1 MADTPIFNDVVPV
14 EEDWSK
20 IDRSNQPPK
29 VYDDVEPF
37 QLTDQQQKVLQKN
50 QQMVQTAVPAVM
62 QEAAFG
68 QRQRKPKR
76 GSNWDVIKSQF
87 GQSTLGL
94 LGDRAA
100 SIGQEGPYKYKPE
113 DVVEPEGFLQEALG
127 MGAQVLGDLPS
138 YIVYGAPG
146 LLAGPAGGRF
156 LSPTLAMGGTE
167 FTKSLLRQEDMP
179 TALKHGG
186 KGGLTGLAMGSMGAM
201 GLPAK
206 YVPSIRPAMKKLAL
220 PMEIAGGAAVS
231 SGLEGK
237 PLELKDIAL
246 MALPVAGI
254 HTATKTT
261 SAAANLISRRRRN
274 ALAESKLAQAEA
286 MPADTPEQQT
296 KKLEAIKGAEA
307 LRSQAFEK
315 KAYEAGARPFEPTE
329 EEELKKKREAEAEK
343 GTVKISEEDTAGK
356 RRRKKVGE
364 TGDFDGLPF
373 GDMISDQMK
382 SEREALKKKVK
393 EDAAAERRR
402 LKEERIALKQA
413 EKEKRAAVEKQAMV
427 PEKVIEETQR
437 QAQQLVDNATGR
449 PVQEQVERLSRRKRQ
464 QQEREESIRLRDAYE
479 QHLDTLDLTPEGKAE
494 SLKDFDNLKHEGGI
508 NAQRDRISS
517 IYTPD
522 PAVAPTAE
530 QIAAAQAVKA
540 KVESDHLESNRAKRI
555 ADIQLLKDNGWDEAQ
570 IAEMDEKSLTAA
582 LRKVRNYRTD
592 LLSKTPE
599 EIDRML
605 EYEMSVAEMYDRIG
619 SENPPSDMEM
629 VEILKMA
636 QALDITPINDVAQEA
651 IRRQGQEENPLSY
664 AEINKKRRDLIAESA
679 QRMMAQK
686 AAAEAA
692 IPKTEPIAKT
702 VIRRRAGQ
710 EQRLGA
716 EQKIAQRRRGQTE
729 QEPVSAK
736 EEALRK
742 LIEEQEA
749 DRLAQEEGRAFGE
762 ESIEDLRVREEERER
777 QGYGPYDWED
787 RSVALSTHGDVVE
800 WLSRSKVGEFVEGLK
815 FSLDGLKEV
824 GFKEYQAEAKSVV
837 NTFMQNLRKG
847 IMPSLYDKQMALIR
861 VYRIIPRGER
871 EMAMWKDAIDTIESF
886 SGEIPRGADQFSL
899 RSIAEAYKDGLLTAD
914 EARHLNELM
923 GRLRERPTFKLEI
936 ETLKRKENKDL
947 TRINIGTYNFITN
960 TLKAKTPSAVA
971 HEISHWAWFN
981 VLNSADRKA
990 FVADFQRRFYD
1001 EKSVPNFYRMA
1012 VETSNPI
1019 DAVKGPS
1026 EMFATRCQDYASD
1039 VVMTPTERGLFQ
1051 KVRDWWNRLF
1061 HSADLVHKEGTFEGV
1076 TELFDKVWDKD
1087 NKRVWLSEGKPIV
1100 ENIEKIKNKPVF
1112 ADGDL
1117 RRLGDVVDEMT
1128 AGPIPDKTDA
1138 GVRKEALAET
1148 VGLSSMRDRMRAL
1161 YRDARLL
1168 YKVKNEGDK
1177 VVGEVK
1183 GADNDAVNI
1192 KLLRDDR
1199 DASKTSL
1206 IKQWTMLPRSVF
1218 GGTKAE
1224 PYWFRLNARDLYYQ
1238 FMHDQ
1243 DKILLNNIWRSLGNN
1258 EKRINA
1264 IRQVIEGKNKNP
1276 DPQLLEASMQV
1287 KEWLDKKKAK
1297 IRTFLLDEYKRE
1309 LNVTEYNALMDMIA
1323 GRDSMDVKAKYGN
1336 KINFNVIDDLW
1347 KKYKKIQKWGI
1358 DDYIPNY
1365 EFGRVKIIIKETTEK
1380 GKERRHLIAIGLN
1393 EYDAV
1398 RKIQKHMEET
1408 GYKGTYYV
1416 DTGASDLF
1424 TKPVGIS
1431 RNQYLGMLGRFQN
1444 EMANSIKNIN
1454 EELAKGIGKTKMREI
1469 GRRSIKAAKLYVEP
1483 SDKWSPYFEPR
1494 NDILKGEEDL
1504 KHLLNHYSYSIEKKM
1519 ALDPVIDDIRT
1530 AIKDKV
1536 FTDNQAQAFLDIIN
1550 DVKGSTYWFADM
1562 LADSLLHNASSWI
1575 TKPFKVDFDYRPY
1588 ASLSSK
1594 LATGRKL
1601 EANLKLGYRAVASFV
1616 NLSSGQIHAIT
1627 KAGHKYWWDA
1637 LNFIKTDEGKR
1648 FLEQVEPYL
1657 GTTLVEK
1664 AGQLKSKVPWW
1675 KPLGLFQMPEPFNR
1689 SVSAAARYLMS
1700 REKMGEKAA
1709 VEDAI
1714 RATWYEQFTYN
1725 LASLPRMMREPMGKT
1740 VLQFF
1745 PYVLNELSFI
1755 RSLKPAEWARYASYQ
1770 FALGGFRG
1778 LVMTMKS
1785 LPILIG
1791 CGWWQEIMDY
1801 LDDVG
1806 NSIANNVLGGAAYRG
1821 MFGAAAALFGETGAR
1836 AIPEVSGAASISLAP
1851 RIGFGGPLF
1860 QDIFTLIKTVSSG
1873 MPFSFTEKTEE
1884 APYRR
1889 LTELR
1894 TTPATNEYRKS
1905 FERIVAAAA
1914 HWNKIW
1920 DYWVDQN
1927 HHVLDRKLQAID
1939 QVPDLPAPEAVAL
1952 MADSAMGAESI
1963 YHSSMKTAR
1972 AISDRELERENRR
1985 KVGVTQKGVYD
1996 FIRGEGLQPD
2006 TLNRMRELE
2015 MGTEGIERGIEMQS
2029 IPLQQRRMP
2038 GESWRLYR
2046 RRTERFPTY
2055 EEEEQR

>member
-1 MADTPIFNDVVPV
+1 MADIPIADSFEVK
-14 EEDWSK
+14 EDWSK
-20 IDRSNQPPK
+20 IDQSNQIQEADSFK
-29 VYDDVEPF
+29 PF
-37 QLTDQQQKVLQKN
+37 QLSEGQQQVLQKN
-50 QQMVQTAVPAVM
+50 QQMVETAVPAVM

-68 QRQRKPKR
+68 QKQRRPRK

-94 LGDRAA
+94 LGARAA

-146 LLAGPAGGRF
+146 LLAGPAGGKF
-156 LSPTLAMGGTE
+156 ASPTLAMGGTE

-186 KGGLTGLAMGSMGAM
+186 KGALTGAAMGAMGAM
-201 GLPAK
+201 GLPTK

-274 ALAESKLAQAEA
+274 ALAEDKLAQAEA
-286 MPADTPEQQT
+286 MPANTPEQQT

-315 KAYEAGARPFEPTE
+315 KSYEAGARPFEPTE
-329 EEELKKKREAEAEK
+329 EELQRKREAEAEK

-356 RRRKKVGE
+356 RRRKKIGE
-364 TGDFDGLPF
+364 AGDFEGLPF
-373 GDMISDQMK
+373 GEMISDQMK

-413 EKEKRAAVEKQAMV
+413 EKEKKAAVEKQAMI

-599 EIDRML
+599 EVDRML

-651 IRRQGQEENPLSY
+651 IRRQGQEENSLSY

-710 EQRLGA
+710 EQRLDA
-716 EQKIAQRRRGQTE
+716 EQKIAQRRRGQIE

-749 DRLAQEEGRAFGE
+749 DRLAQEEGRAYGE
-762 ESIEDLRVREEERER
+762 ESIEDLRFREEEKER

-824 GFKEYQAEAKSVV
+824 DFKEYQAEAKSVV

-914 EARHLNELM
+914 EARHLNQLM

-947 TRINIGTYNFITN
+947 HRINIGTYSFVTN

-1001 EKSVPNFYRMA
+1001 EKGVPNFYRMA

-1061 HSADLVHKEGTFEGV
+1061 HTADLVHKEGTFEGV
-1076 TELFDKVWDKD
+1076 TELFDKVWDKE

-1100 ENIEKIKNKPVF
+1100 ENIEQIKNKPVF

-1128 AGPIPDKTDA
+1128 AGPISDKTDA

-1148 VGLSSMRDRMRAL
+1148 VGLSSMRDRMRAV

-1183 GADNDAVNI
+1183 GADNDTVNI

-1243 DKILLNNIWRSLGNN
+1243 DKIQLNNIWRSLGNN

-1380 GKERRHLIAIGLN
+1380 GKEKRHLIAIGLN

-1444 EMANSIKNIN
+1444 EMAKSIKNIN

-1469 GRRSIKAAKLYVEP
+1469 GRRSIRAAKLYVEP

-1494 NDILKGEEDL
+1494 KDILKGEEDL
-1504 KHLLNHYSYSIEKKM
+1504 RHLLNHYSYSIEKKM

-1536 FTDNQAQAFLDIIN
+1536 FTDNQAQAFIDIIN

-1562 LADSLLHNASSWI
+1562 LADSLLHITTTWA

-1594 LATGRKL
+1594 LATGRQL

-1637 LNFIKTDEGKR
+1637 LNFIKTDEGRK

-1725 LASLPRMMREPMGKT
+1725 LASLPRMMREPIGKT

-1745 PYVLNELSFI
+1745 PYVLNELAFM

-1778 LVMTMKS
+1778 LVLTMKS

-1836 AIPEVSGAASISLAP
+1836 AIPEVSGAASISLTP

-1894 TTPATNEYRKS
+1894 TTPATNEYRKG
-1905 FERIVAAAA
+1905 FEQIVAAAA

-1985 KVGVTQKGVYD
+1985 KAGVTQKGVYD

>member
-1 MADTPIFNDVVPV
+1 V
-14 EEDWSK
+14 
-20 IDRSNQPPK
+20 
-29 VYDDVEPF
+29 
-37 QLTDQQQKVLQKN
+37 
-50 QQMVQTAVPAVM
+50 
-62 QEAAFG
+62 
-68 QRQRKPKR
+68 
-76 GSNWDVIKSQF
+76 
-87 GQSTLGL
+87 
-94 LGDRAA
+94 
-100 SIGQEGPYKYKPE
+100 
-113 DVVEPEGFLQEALG
+113 
-127 MGAQVLGDLPS
+127 
-138 YIVYGAPG
+138 
-146 LLAGPAGGRF
+146 
-156 LSPTLAMGGTE
+156 
-167 FTKSLLRQEDMP
+167 
-179 TALKHGG
+179 
-186 KGGLTGLAMGSMGAM
+186 
-201 GLPAK
+201 
-206 YVPSIRPAMKKLAL
+206 
-220 PMEIAGGAAVS
+220 
-231 SGLEGK
+231 
-237 PLELKDIAL
+237 
-246 MALPVAGI
+246 
-254 HTATKTT
+254 
-261 SAAANLISRRRRN
+261 
-274 ALAESKLAQAEA
+274 
-286 MPADTPEQQT
+286 
-296 KKLEAIKGAEA
+296 
-307 LRSQAFEK
+307 
-315 KAYEAGARPFEPTE
+315 
-329 EEELKKKREAEAEK
+329 
-343 GTVKISEEDTAGK
+343 
-356 RRRKKVGE
+356 
-364 TGDFDGLPF
+364 
-373 GDMISDQMK
+373 
-382 SEREALKKKVK
+382 
-393 EDAAAERRR
+393 
-402 LKEERIALKQA
+402 
-413 EKEKRAAVEKQAMV
+413 
-427 PEKVIEETQR
+427 
-437 QAQQLVDNATGR
+437 
-449 PVQEQVERLSRRKRQ
+449 
-464 QQEREESIRLRDAYE
+464 
-479 QHLDTLDLTPEGKAE
+479 
-494 SLKDFDNLKHEGGI
+494 
-508 NAQRDRISS
+508 
-517 IYTPD
+517 
-522 PAVAPTAE
+522 
-530 QIAAAQAVKA
+530 
-540 KVESDHLESNRAKRI
+540 
-555 ADIQLLKDNGWDEAQ
+555 
-570 IAEMDEKSLTAA
+570 
-582 LRKVRNYRTD
+582 
-592 LLSKTPE
+592 
-599 EIDRML
+599 
-605 EYEMSVAEMYDRIG
+605 
-619 SENPPSDMEM
+619 
-629 VEILKMA
+629 
-636 QALDITPINDVAQEA
+636 
-651 IRRQGQEENPLSY
+651 
-664 AEINKKRRDLIAESA
+664 
-679 QRMMAQK
+679 
-686 AAAEAA
+686 
-692 IPKTEPIAKT
+692 
-702 VIRRRAGQ
+702 
-710 EQRLGA
+710 
-716 EQKIAQRRRGQTE
+716 
-729 QEPVSAK
+729 
-736 EEALRK
+736 
-742 LIEEQEA
+742 
-749 DRLAQEEGRAFGE
+749 
-762 ESIEDLRVREEERER
+762 
-777 QGYGPYDWED
+777 
-787 RSVALSTHGDVVE
+787 
-800 WLSRSKVGEFVEGLK
+800 
-815 FSLDGLKEV
+815 
-824 GFKEYQAEAKSVV
+824 
-837 NTFMQNLRKG
+837 
-847 IMPSLYDKQMALIR
+847 
-861 VYRIIPRGER
+861 
-871 EMAMWKDAIDTIESF
+871 
-886 SGEIPRGADQFSL
+886 
-899 RSIAEAYKDGLLTAD
+899 
-914 EARHLNELM
+914 
-923 GRLRERPTFKLEI
+923 
-936 ETLKRKENKDL
+936 
-947 TRINIGTYNFITN
+947 
-960 TLKAKTPSAVA
+960 
-971 HEISHWAWFN
+971 
-981 VLNSADRKA
+981 
-990 FVADFQRRFYD
+990 
-1001 EKSVPNFYRMA
+1001 
-1012 VETSNPI
+1012 
-1019 DAVKGPS
+1019 
-1026 EMFATRCQDYASD
+1026 
-1039 VVMTPTERGLFQ
+1039 
-1051 KVRDWWNRLF
+1051 NRLF
-1061 HSADLVHKEGTFEGV
+1061 HTADLVYKEGTFEGV
-1076 TELFDKVWDKD
+1076 TELFDKVWDKGH
-1087 NKRVWLSEGKPIV
+1087 KVVWTDEGKPIIEGIDRGVSDAFMDEMTLWHGSSRIFSGFLDRFIGSGEGAQMRGWGHYFTSARAVGEWYANRVGRKSTRILHEV
-1100 ENIEKIKNKPVF
+1100 EIPNDLNLLDLDKPITEKQVEAIKEGLTEFLKENLNNALKSKVYDANKFNTVDNWFNNIRFHDKVKYKESLFYDKISYEDIVSPFDGHILVRKGDRISESKVETLKDQGIERIAVLDNGRVEYISESTWNIDPIGEVAQQHLQYLFGKREASEFLRDRAGIHGNTYIGAESNKRNYVIFDEKIPQIKNSITLDMLGLQQVYEKLYDFVRGKMTDDQVRSKPTF

-1148 VGLSSMRDRMRAL
+1148 VGLSSMRDRMRAV

-1243 DKILLNNIWRSLGNN
+1243 DKIQLNNIWRSLGNN

-1380 GKERRHLIAIGLN
+1380 GKEKRHLIAIGLN

-1444 EMANSIKNIN
+1444 EMAKSIKNIN
-1454 EELAKGIGKTKMREI
+1454 DELAKGIGKTKMREI
-1469 GRRSIKAAKLYVEP
+1469 GRRSIRAAKLYVEP

-1494 NDILKGEEDL
+1494 RDVLKGEEDL
-1504 KHLLNHYSYSIEKKM
+1504 RHLLNHYSYSIEKKM

-1536 FTDNQAQAFLDIIN
+1536 FTDNQAQAFIDIIN
-1550 DVKGSTYWFADM
+1550 DVKGSTYWFADR

-1575 TKPFKVDFDYRPY
+1575 TKPLKVDFDYRPY

-1601 EANLKLGYRAVASFV
+1601 EANLKLGYRMVASFV

>member
-37 QLTDQQQKVLQKN
+37 QLTGQQRDVLQKN

-68 QRQRKPKR
+68 QKQRRPRK

-146 LLAGPAGGRF
+146 LLAGPAGGKF
-156 LSPTLAMGGTE
+156 ASPTLAMGGTE

-201 GLPAK
+201 GLPTK

-315 KAYEAGARPFEPTE
+315 KSYEAGARPFEPTE
-329 EEELKKKREAEAEK
+329 EELQRKREAEAEK

-356 RRRKKVGE
+356 RRRKKIGE
-364 TGDFDGLPF
+364 AGDFEGLPF
-373 GDMISDQMK
+373 GEMISDQMK
-382 SEREALKKKVK
+382 SEREALKRKVK

-413 EKEKRAAVEKQAMV
+413 EKEKKAAVEKQAMI

-599 EIDRML
+599 EVDRML
-605 EYEMSVAEMYDRIG
+605 DYEMSVAEMYDRIG

-651 IRRQGQEENPLSY
+651 IRRRGQEENPLSY

-716 EQKIAQRRRGQTE
+716 EQKIAQRRRGQIE

-762 ESIEDLRVREEERER
+762 ESIEDLRLREEERER

-824 GFKEYQAEAKSVV
+824 DFKEYQAEAKSVV

-914 EARHLNELM
+914 EARHLNQLM

-947 TRINIGTYNFITN
+947 HRINIGTYNFITN

-1001 EKSVPNFYRMA
+1001 EKSVPNFHRMA

-1051 KVRDWWNRLF
+1051 KVRDWWNRLI

-1076 TELFDKVWDKD
+1076 TELFDKVWDKG

-1100 ENIEKIKNKPVF
+1100 ENIEQIKNKPVF

-1161 YRDARLL
+1161 YKDARLL

-1183 GADNDAVNI
+1183 GADNDTVNI

-1243 DKILLNNIWRSLGNN
+1243 DKIQLNNIWRSLGNN

-1297 IRTFLLDEYKRE
+1297 IRMFLLDEYKRE

-1380 GKERRHLIAIGLN
+1380 GKEKRHLIAIGLN

-1469 GRRSIKAAKLYVEP
+1469 GRRSIRAAKMYVEP

-1494 NDILKGEEDL
+1494 KDILKGEEDL
-1504 KHLLNHYSYSIEKKM
+1504 RHLLNHYSYSIEKKM

-1536 FTDNQAQAFLDIIN
+1536 FTDNQAQAFIDIIN
-1550 DVKGSTYWFADM
+1550 DVKGSTYWFVDR

-1575 TKPFKVDFDYRPY
+1575 TKPLKVDFDYRPY

-1601 EANLKLGYRAVASFV
+1601 EANLKLGYRMVASFV

-1806 NSIANNVLGGAAYRG
+1806 NSTANNVLGGAAYRG

-1836 AIPEVSGAASISLAP
+1836 AIPEVSGAASISLTP